1 MLSVAEVL
9 TQRSG
14 SKPHSEGQQLRAQ
27 RRTRAV
33 GSLCSPAR
41 ARLAASAVTR
51 AGCPTEPPPSAAGSA
66 LRGAVGPAGSS
77 RQVLVRALAFPGS
90 QGATSGTSLP
100 GSQRLRCCLRQWCRQ
115 PAVGWS
121 WSWGL
126 SECPQPARAGSVWES
141 GCYSSHRHQGL
152 DAHRPHAAL
161 LSPRLL
167 VQGLRRPTVV
177 RGLTQVSLRCGT
189 GEGGTSLYLVSADG
203 RCDGAPCRFVWLSRA
218 PEPSSAGTGPGDRT
232 AGASPGGLSRE
243 VGVLWGEETPAPW
256 WGSCWGCT
264 HSNLCRDSSKF
275 YRADL
280 ALGKVWQAQCPQ
292 MSP

>member
-1 MLSVAEVL
+1 MLSVAEEL

-51 AGCPTEPPPSAAGSA
+51 AGCPTEPPPSAAASA

-77 RQVLVRALAFPGS
+77 RQVLVGALAFPGS
-90 QGATSGTSLP
+90 QGATSGTRLP
-100 GSQRLRCCLRQWCRQ
+100 GSPCLRCCLRRWCRQ

-126 SECPQPARAGSVWES
+126 SEYPQPAHAGSVWES
-141 GCYSSHRHQGL
+141 GCYSSHHHQGL
-152 DAHRPHAAL
+152 HAHRPHAAL

-203 RCDGAPCRFVWLSRA
+203 RSDGEPCRFVWLSRA
-218 PEPSSAGTGPGDRT
+218 PEPSSAGTALGTGLWVPVLGGCWGPVGRRDP
-232 AGASPGGLSRE
+232 SPV
-243 VGVLWGEETPAPW
+243 VGR
-256 WGSCWGCT
+256 CWGCT